1 MGGDTFIYGSALTPL
16 AGGEVL
22 DAPISARVVRVV
34 DGDSLIVQARI
45 WVGQQVE
52 TGVRLLGV
60 DAPELRGRCRAER
73 DLAERSRAF
82 VEQGVGGRHI
92 RLRDVQLGKFA
103 GRVVARVDAW
113 DGEDLGQALVAAG
126 LARPYDGG
134 PRKPW
139 CAPGSASPTGAS
151 RQPAG

>member
-1 MGGDTFIYGSALTPL
+1 MPL

-22 DAPISARVVRVV
+22 DGPISARVVRVI

-52 TGVRLLGV
+52 TGVRILGV

-73 DLAERSRAF
+73 DLAQRSRAF
-82 VEQGVGGRHI
+82 LEQRVGGRQI
-92 RLRDVQLGKFA
+92 RLRDVQLGKYA

-139 CAPGSASPTGAS
+139 CATSPASPPGAA
-151 RQPAG
+151 RQPSDESGVAQKSVTR